1 MKLLLFLS
9 FSLCFSFIAKPQNFN
24 SVSKEKQFKT
34 IQLVDSKTEIIKAGA
49 DAQTVPLFHPVP
61 DTLGVYAATND
72 ARGSVL
78 FSPPLRHLAVTSGF
92 GYRFHPILK
101 SQMFHSGIDFRACN
115 DTVFAILSG
124 IITHQTE
131 SPGYGKRISI
141 FLGKQYE
148 CLYAHLSQTFVHK
161 GEWVEPG
168 QAIGITGNSGL
179 STGEHLHFAV
189 TNAGKPVN
197 PLPFLAT
204 LTKYYKHLEYARKE
218 KLSFIYDE

>member
-9 FSLCFSFIAKPQNFN
+9 FSLCFPLIAKPQNFN
-24 SVSKEKQFKT
+24 SVSKERQFKT
-34 IQLVDSKTEIIKAGA
+34 IQLVNSKTEIPKAGT
-49 DAQTVPLFHPVP
+49 DTVSLLQSVSG
-61 DTLGVYAATND
+61 TLGVYAATTD
-72 ARGSVL
+72 TRGSVL

-101 SQMFHSGIDFRACN
+101 SQMFHSGIDFRARN
-115 DTVFAILSG
+115 DTVFAVLAG
-124 IITHQTE
+124 IITQKTE
-131 SPGYGKRISI
+131 SPGYGKRINI

-179 STGEHLHFAV
+179 STGEHLHFEV

-197 PLPFLAT
+197 PLQFLAT
-204 LTKYYKHLEYARKE
+204 LRKYYKHLEYAGKE
-218 KLSFIYDE
+218 KLSFVYDE

>member
-9 FSLCFSFIAKPQNFN
+9 FSLCFSFIATPQNFN
-24 SVSKEKQFKT
+24 SVSKEKHFKT
-34 IQLVDSKTEIIKAGA
+34 IQLVDSKTEIIKAGG
-49 DAQTVPLFHPVP
+49 DTHTTSLLHPGP
-61 DTLGVYAATND
+61 DTLGAYAATD
-72 ARGSVL
+72 DVPGSVL

-101 SQMFHSGIDFRACN
+101 SPMFHSGIDFRACN
-115 DTVFAILSG
+115 DTVFAILAG

-148 CLYAHLSQTFVHK
+148 CLYAHLSQTFVSK

-179 STGEHLHFAV
+179 STGEHLHFEV

-204 LTKYYKHLEYARKE
+204 LTKYNNQFEYAGKE

>member
-9 FSLCFSFIAKPQNFN
+9 FSLCCPFIVKPQNFN

-34 IQLVDSKTEIIKAGA
+34 IQLVDSKTEIPKAGA
-49 DAQTVPLFHPVP
+49 DTYPVPLLHPVP
-61 DTLGVYAATND
+61 DTLGVYAATDD

-101 SQMFHSGIDFRACN
+101 SQMFHSGIDFRARN
-115 DTVFAILSG
+115 DTVFAVLAG
-124 IITHQTE
+124 IITQKTE

-141 FLGKQYE
+141 YLGKQYK
-148 CLYAHLSQTFVHK
+148 CLYAHLSQTFVNK

-168 QAIGITGNSGL
+168 QAIGITGSSGL
-179 STGEHLHFAV
+179 STGEHLHFEV
-189 TNAGKPVN
+189 TKAGKPVN
-197 PLPFLAT
+197 PLQFLAT
-204 LTKYYKHLEYARKE
+204 LTKYYKHLEYAGKE
-218 KLSFIYDE
+218 KLSFVYDE

>member
-9 FSLCFSFIAKPQNFN
+9 FSLCFPFIAKPQNFN

-49 DAQTVPLFHPVP
+49 DTHSVPLLHPNP
-61 DTLGVYAATND
+61 DTLRVHAGTDNAP
-72 ARGSVL
+72 GSVL

-101 SQMFHSGIDFRACN
+101 SQMFHSGIDFQACN
-115 DTVFAILSG
+115 DTVFAILAG
-124 IITHQTE
+124 IISNQTE

-148 CLYAHLSQTFVHK
+148 CLYAHLSQTLVST

-168 QAIGITGNSGL
+168 QAIGITGNTGL
-179 STGEHLHFAV
+179 STGEHLHFEI

-204 LTKYYKHLEYARKE
+204 LTKYYNQFEYAGKE

>member
-9 FSLCFSFIAKPQNFN
+9 FSLCFPLIAKPQNFN
-24 SVSKEKQFKT
+24 SVSKERQFKT
-34 IQLVDSKTEIIKAGA
+34 IQLVHSKTEIPKAGT
-49 DAQTVPLFHPVP
+49 DTVSLLQSVSG
-61 DTLGVYAATND
+61 TLGVYAATND
-72 ARGSVL
+72 TRGSVL

-101 SQMFHSGIDFRACN
+101 SQMFHSGIDFRARN
-115 DTVFAILSG
+115 DTVFAVLAG
-124 IITHQTE
+124 IITQKTE
-131 SPGYGKRISI
+131 SPGYGKRINI

-179 STGEHLHFAV
+179 STGEHLHFEV

-197 PLPFLAT
+197 PLQFLAT
-204 LTKYYKHLEYARKE
+204 LRKYYKHLEYAGKE
-218 KLSFIYDE
+218 KLSFVYDE